1 MRKILLFC
9 LSLTLFIGVN
19 AQNAQTSSSSMTAGS
34 WSVRVPFDID
44 DEGKEYQ
51 FMFGMGGWSWDF
63 FAFQQRNHAG
73 KENMQIARVGCTLPF
88 SEAYTTLPATVK
100 NTLNTELNN
109 TSQTG
114 VKKVFFLPG
123 IGNVG
128 TEQGEAAS
136 KPTWSTEQR
145 ENYVNN
151 IVLAAEYIISRGYEI
166 FGVAPFNEPD
176 FETTW
181 TGNASNYNAVSAIM
195 QTKPQLAGK
204 IVGPSTLN
212 SSEAPKWYTTVKN
225 NIDYA
230 NTHQLAGSK
239 WSEYVGFW
247 DQAYNDGKKPV
258 ADEMHNVMEAMACI
272 NHGGVAGTWWGWDGI
287 TRGEYI
293 RMINGG
299 VQLNYKERPNEWMV
313 ASVNKYKE
321 EGGRVEAFIG
331 TSERQAV
338 KSSFTFVSKDRLAYY
353 DGKGPYYDYTQNVPG
368 GAKGSYQNGQTNAER
383 LIIINTGEDVP
394 VEQVNGKYKIVSKV
408 SGKVLSM
415 NGGAASR
422 GNVLQYADGALKNQS
437 WDVYPIDSLTVP
449 DFSYVVIRNSNTSG
463 VQLYLDAE
471 AWKMESGANVSVWS
485 DNDDATC
492 PPNGWQR
499 WHLRYVGDGY
509 YHVINHNTGLY
520 MAVLNGNTS
529 NGANVCEMTND
540 GTDKLLWKFIPAD
553 SKVETEAPAKP
564 TGLKATP
571 ESGSVLLEW
580 ADNTEEDICG
590 YMVYRYNN
598 EASIWECIGRKVKGT
613 SFRDNTCRKGQP
625 LKYKIK
631 ALDTAYNLS
640 DASDEIESATTAEN
654 ALIAAW
660 SGRSVKDS
668 SPNKMHA
675 VISGATLKEDNEHAS
690 FSFDGTDDFIKLP
703 YHSGDMSSMTFSAW
717 VKGSSTSAWQRIFDF
732 GNGEDEYV
740 FLAARNG
747 DGKVRFEIKKNGTT
761 QGLDAAA
768 ITNGTWTHVAVTIAK
783 NDVKIYL
790 NGVES
795 AASTTIDITPADVVP
810 TVSYLGRSQFD
821 ADPAFKGLMSDVRI
835 YNYPMTA
842 DEIKALSEITSNL
855 GGYDITAERIPGIA
869 DDIAN
874 WTVTGNWATWT
885 GEVDGDGFTVPYLR
899 IGESGTS
906 RIAKTLNF
914 LPEGSYKISAAC
926 MSYYKSTWL
935 EGSATGITLFGNETT
950 TTVNTRSKKAAKT
963 LSITANVS
971 ADNTLE
977 FGIDANNTNATII
990 AMDDVTIQYTGTS
1003 DEFIEGING
1012 ITKRYI
1018 ADGDKVVGKLMNR
1031 EIEAAL
1037 NDTYGN
1043 AKSVCEAYVS
1053 KISEG
1058 QATYEDYS
1066 TWATTIQGATDAINS
1081 AKASIVAY
1089 ETLGTEIA
1097 KAYEHAAK
1105 YQSETTIDAFGLAEI
1120 ATKHNEGQYA
1130 DSEIPGIIETVKAIT
1145 LDYIMSCASPS
1156 NPVDITEWFIKSA
1169 SFDGTYTGWTV
1180 SKTPTSVSKN
1190 GLEYA
1195 KTNFKITQV
1204 LKNMPAGKYR
1214 LDTRAF
1220 YRYGNQTKHKT
1231 AYDEGTLVRSA
1242 KLFISDSEGEN
1253 VADIMAISDDPSAQ
1267 HEVGTWS
1274 SQLYDGNP
1282 VPDDMDAAG
1291 AAFNLYGKYQPR
1303 DGYNSI
1309 TIEHAAAGDITIGA
1323 KKEKLTINDWTVI
1336 GDFSLFYYG
1345 DYIVL
1350 DEDCESVPS
1359 ARENTNIVF
1368 SRTFD
1373 EAEWNTICLPFAMS
1387 EEQVKEAF
1395 GESVELQKLTS
1406 ATTGIEYVDLFFT
1419 TSNAIEANTPYIIK
1433 GMSNGTFNLSG
1444 VNYTPAQAV
1453 TEVEGASFRGVY
1465 AVTALDN
1472 AEGQD
1477 YYITAD
1483 GLAASAGTETLK
1495 AFRAYFKLPADSQAT
1510 AVAIYPEGTTPTSID
1525 GINGNGSTITLPAD
1539 IYSASGQLIRRQAT
1553 DLNGLPRGVYIIGKQ
1568 KLVVK

>member
-1 MRKILLFC
+1 MKKILLFC
-9 LSLTLFIGVN
+9 LTLMSIVCAK
-19 AQNAQTSSSSMTAGS
+19 AQNTQTSSSSMTAGS

-63 FAFQQRNHAG
+63 FAYQQRNHAG

-88 SEAYTTLPATVK
+88 SEAYTTLPASVK
-100 NTLNTELNN
+100 NTLSTELNN

-128 TEQGEAAS
+128 TEQGDAAS

-225 NIDYA
+225 NINYA
-230 NTHQLAGSK
+230 NTHQLAGGK
-239 WSEYVGFW
+239 WSEYIGFW
-247 DQAYNDGKKPV
+247 DQAYSDGKLPV
-258 ADEMHNVMEAMACI
+258 ADEMHNVMEAMVCI

-353 DGKGPYYDYTQNVPG
+353 DGKGPYYDYTQDVPG

-383 LIIINTGEDVP
+383 LILISTGEDVP

-471 AWKMESGANVSVWS
+471 AWNMNSGANISVWS

-492 PPNGWQR
+492 QPNGWQR
-499 WHLRYVGDGY
+499 WHLRYAGNGY

-520 MAVLNGNTS
+520 MGVQNASTS

-564 TGLKATP
+564 AGLMATP

-580 ADNTEEDICG
+580 TANAEEDICG

-598 EASIWECIGRKVKGT
+598 EVSIWECIGRKVKGT

-631 ALDTAYNLS
+631 ALDAAYNLS
-640 DASDEIESATTAEN
+640 DASDEIETATTTAN
-654 ALIAAW
+654 ALIASW

-675 VISGATLKEDNEHAS
+675 VVSGATLKENNEHAS

-732 GNGEDEYV
+732 GNGEDEYL

-747 DGKVRFEIKKNGTT
+747 DGKVRFEIKKNGIV

-768 ITNGTWTHVAVTIAK
+768 ITNGIWTHVAVTIAK

-790 NGVES
+790 NGEES
-795 AASTTIDITPADVVP
+795 AASTSIDITPADVVP
-810 TVSYLGRSQFD
+810 AVSYLGRSQFD

-842 DEIKALSEITSNL
+842 EEIKALSEITSNL
-855 GGYDITAERIPGIA
+855 GGHDITAERIP
-869 DDIAN
+869 DIAEDISN
-874 WTVTGNWATWT
+874 WTVTGNWVTWT
-885 GEVDGDGFTVPYLR
+885 GEADGNGFTVPYLR
-899 IGESGTS
+899 IGENGTS
-906 RIAKTLNF
+906 RIAKTLTL
-914 LPEGSYKISAAC
+914 LPEGTYKISAAC
-926 MSYYKSTWL
+926 MSYYKSL
-935 EGSATGITLFGNETT
+935 IESNATGITLFANGIT

-963 LSITANVS
+963 LSVTTTVS
-971 ADNTLE
+971 ADNNTLE
-977 FGIDANNTNATII
+977 FGINANNTNATII
-990 AMDDVTIQYTGTS
+990 AMDSVTIQYTGTT
-1003 DEFIEGING
+1003 DEYING
-1012 ITKRYI
+1012 INTITKHYI
-1018 ADGDKVVGKLMNR
+1018 GAGEKIVGKPMNS
-1031 EIEAAL
+1031 EVKAAF
-1037 NDTYGN
+1037 DETYGS
-1043 AKSVCEAYVS
+1043 AKSASETYVS
-1053 KISEG
+1053 KITEG
-1058 QATYEDYS
+1058 LATYENYS
-1066 TWATTIQGATDAINS
+1066 TWATTIQAAAETINN
-1081 AKASIVAY
+1081 AKTSIAVYA
-1089 ETLGTEIA
+1089 TLGTEIS
-1097 KAYEHAAK
+1097 KAYELAEK
-1105 YQSETTIDAFGLAEI
+1105 YQNGTTIDDFGLADI
-1120 ATKHNEGQYA
+1120 TAKYNEGQYA
-1130 DSEIPGIIETVKAIT
+1130 DSEIPGIIETVKTMT
-1145 LDYIMSCASPS
+1145 LDYVMSCASPT
-1156 NPVDITEWFIKSA
+1156 NPVDITEWFIQSA
-1169 SFDGTYTGWTV
+1169 SFNGTYAGWTV
-1180 SKTPTSVSKN
+1180 SKAPTSVSKN

-1195 KTNFKITQV
+1195 KTTFKISQV

-1220 YRYGNQTKHKT
+1220 YRYGSQTKNKT
-1231 AYDEGTLVRSA
+1231 AHDDGTLVRNA
-1242 KLFISDSEGEN
+1242 KIYISDSEGEN
-1253 VADIMAISDDPSAQ
+1253 IAEIMAISDDPSAQ
-1267 HEVGTWS
+1267 HEVGEWS
-1274 SQLYDGNP
+1274 TQLYDGNP
-1282 VPDDMDAAG
+1282 VPNDMDAAG
-1291 AAFNLYGKYQPR
+1291 AAINLYGKYQPR
-1303 DGYNSI
+1303 DGYNSV
-1309 TIEHAAAGDITIGA
+1309 TIEHAVAGDITIGA
-1323 KKEKLTINDWTVI
+1323 KKEKLQISDWTVI

-1350 DEDCESVPS
+1350 DEDCDSIPT

-1373 EAEWNTICLPFAMS
+1373 EAEWNTICLPFAMT

-1395 GESVELQKLTS
+1395 GENTELQKLTS
-1406 ATTGIEYVDLFFT
+1406 ATTGIEYADLFFT
-1419 TSNAIEANTPYIIK
+1419 SSKEIEANTPYIIK
-1433 GMSNGTFNLSG
+1433 GMTNGTFNLSG
-1444 VNYTPAQAV
+1444 VNYTPAEAV
-1453 TEVEGASFRGVY
+1453 TQVEGASFRGVY
-1465 AVTALDN
+1465 GVTTLDN

-1483 GLAASAGTETLK
+1483 GPVASAGTEALK
-1495 AFRAYFKLPADSQAT
+1495 AFRAYFKLSADSHAT
-1510 AVAIYPEGTTPTSID
+1510 AVAIYPEGTTPTSIY
-1525 GINGNGSTITLPAD
+1525 GINGNGGTISLPAD

-1553 DLNGLPRGVYIIGKQ
+1553 DLYGLPQGVYIIGKQ